1 MNNNFLIEPGRIVKK
16 VIITKDNTDYDV
28 MELDCSLVFDNDSEI
43 NYIIDRVWNNDSKS
57 YLHCELEKNE
67 YPRGIYEY
75 KDGKYI
81 QIENWDE

>member
-1 MNNNFLIEPGRIVKK
+1 MNNNFLIEPGRIVKR
-16 VIITKDNTDYDV
+16 VIIVKDNTDYDV
-28 MELDCSLVFDNDSEI
+28 MELDCSLMFDDKSEI
-43 NYIIDRVWNNDSKS
+43 NYIIGCVWNNDSNS
-57 YLHCELEKNE
+57 YLHCELEDDK

>member
-16 VIITKDNTDYDV
+16 VLITKDYTDYDV
-28 MELDCSLVFDNDSEI
+28 LQLDCGLIFDDNSSIE
-43 NYIIDRVWNNDSKS
+43 YIIGNVWNNSSNS
-57 YLHCELEKNE
+57 YLCCELENDE
-67 YPRGIYEY
+67 YPRGVYEY